1 MYLLPITFITEGL
14 SYPSIHLY
22 HYVYVGGGLP
32 TSKRIFLAL
41 GSCLTEASPTS
52 SILQTL
58 APADAAEA
66 EAFQRRFNALRQK
79 TELPKA
85 GTRAFGEVGRCRKH
99 PQVLEKIAGQPFEIE
114 QFFKCGGG

>member
-1 MYLLPITFITEGL
+1 MWVGACQL
-14 SYPSIHLY
+14 SNC
-22 HYVYVGGGLP
+22 
-32 TSKRIFLAL
+32 FFAL

-85 GTRAFGEVGRCRKH
+85 GTSSK
-99 PQVLEKIAGQPFEIE
+99 LEKIAGQLFEIYKL
-114 QFFKCGGG
+114 F